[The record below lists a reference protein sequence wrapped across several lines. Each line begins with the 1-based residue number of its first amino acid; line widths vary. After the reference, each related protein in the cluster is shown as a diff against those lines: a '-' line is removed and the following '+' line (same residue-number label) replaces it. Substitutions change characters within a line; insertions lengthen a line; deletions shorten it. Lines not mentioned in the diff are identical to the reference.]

1 MSFPNSSSGAVSGA
15 SVHLSMCVLVAML
28 VPALFSAAT
37 ILVCGPAPLEHGLVC
52 GLALVGLGPR
62 QCAATPPLPFAAPVG
77 IEMVPG
83 TPGDGVVCEVATVAM
98 VFFPGIFM
106 MFEWCAAMVSVFDG
120 HVLMNNGD
128 ALVVSYSWL
137 NCDEK
142 VPACGSCDCWYL
154 CGDDSCSTFRSL
166 QALKLLVVFACVY
179 VNSSRVCVLL
189 LEEDGSSQ
197 DSSIAALHLLVVVA
211 FSFCFQPLRFQ
222 SFVFLT
228 LFLRFSGNEI
238 VSVVTFPLLLV
249 PGLSEHVAHVWKGKL
264 AKDESEEYVSLLNSG
279 AIRFQVPSCGILDG
293 RLFAPGVREFWKER
307 HLSIIDN
314 DDRDAV
320 VEISESKFFAAA
332 ASGTC
337 WSQPEKLEAVQSGQV
352 IQFFIKGVRGART
365 QVVRGESQD
374 SLGLVAGVIGMDVYA
389 MVGGKVVDHSLSLEC
404 IGIVPDCTV
413 SFFFRLRGGSR
424 DNVPGQWT
432 CSNCQAERCWPVR
445 VKCYR
450 CGAPRSA
457 DPIPFTEKKG
467 KGPKGPLG
475 RAPPRG
481 PSSVPPTTSSK
492 PHVVPPRGSGPPG
505 AGVGDPPPP
514 TPPAAAPPSEE
525 MVKALL
531 LLQNVM
537 SKEDFSK
544 YEKLV
549 LPPPK
554 KEEKKTL
561 REEELWRRCQ
571 TEERLKKQ
579 VQMHLEQIK
588 KHEHNLEQQKIMLA
602 DVQMQLE
609 SVSLEVKALRALVA
623 ETREPEGPSLIAPLP
638 APRDPPPGD
647 DDTNVPGFDLDM
659 EPTPL
664 DSDDDEMVDRNAGT
678 WLTVASD
685 RKKRGKSP
693 VLMKLK
699 GSPASV
705 RKGSLRQSF
714 VDKTC
719 IFEDE
724 LSGVEVGKALLKL
737 SPHGFR
743 DMLSSLPPHAFHQ
756 FMNFQPDVP
765 LLHELKSSSSSS
777 GSAEGNGPEEFCG

>member
-15 SVHLSMCVLVAML
+15 SAHLSLCALVAML
-28 VPALFSAAT
+28 VPALFAAT
-37 ILVCGPAPLEHGLVC
+37 FLVCGPAPLEHGLVC
-52 GLALVGLGPR
+52 GLAHVGLGPR
-62 QCAATPPLPFAAPVG
+62 QCAATPSLPFAAPVG
-77 IEMVPG
+77 LEMVLG
-83 TPGDGVVCEVATVAM
+83 TPADGVVCEVATVAM
-98 VFFPGIFM
+98 VFFSGILEM
-106 MFEWCAAMVSVFDG
+106 SVWCAAIVSALDG
-120 HVLMNNGD
+120 HVPVNIGD
-128 ALVVSYSWL
+128 ALVVSYSWW

-142 VPACGSCDCWYL
+142 VIACGSCDCWYL
-154 CGDDSCSTFRSL
+154 CEDDNCSAFRSL
-166 QALKLLVVFACVY
+166 QALKLLVVLFCVY
-179 VNSSRVCVLL
+179 VISSRVCVCLP
-189 LEEDGSSQ
+189 EEDGSSQ
-197 DSSIAALHLLVVVA
+197 DSSITALRLLVVVA

-222 SFVFLT
+222 SFVFLA

-279 AIRFQVPSCGILDG
+279 AIRFQVHSCGILDG

-320 VEISESKFFAAA
+320 VEISESKFVAAA
-332 ASGTC
+332 ASSTC

-352 IQFFIKGVRGART
+352 IQFFIKGVRGTRT

-432 CSNCQAERCWPVR
+432 CSNCQADKCWPVR

-450 CGAPRSA
+450 CGAPRPA
-457 DPIPFTEKKG
+457 DPIPFTEKKV

-475 RAPPRG
+475 RAPPKG
-481 PSSVPPTTSSK
+481 PSSVPPTMSSK

-505 AGVGDPPPP
+505 AGVGEPPPP
-514 TPPAAAPPSEE
+514 TPPAASPPSEE

-579 VQMHLEQIK
+579 VQGHLEQIK

-602 DVQMQLE
+602 DVQLQLE

-623 ETREPEGPSLIAPLP
+623 ETREPEGSSLIAPLP
-638 APRDPPPGD
+638 APREPPPGD
-647 DDTNVPGFDLDM
+647 DDSNVPGYDLDM
-659 EPTPL
+659 EATPL
-664 DSDDDEMVDRNAGT
+664 DSDDDDMGDRNAGT

-693 VLMKLK
+693 VVMKLK

-724 LSGVEVGKALLKL
+724 LSGAEVGKALLKL

-743 DMLSSLPPHAFHQ
+743 DMLCSLPPHAFHQ
-756 FMNFQPDVP
+756 FMSFQPDVP

>member
-1 MSFPNSSSGAVSGA
+1 MSILDKRRDPLL
-15 SVHLSMCVLVAML
+15 SVLTTVKFETAPSLSLSPAALL
-28 VPALFSAAT
+28 VPALLFAAT
-37 ILVCGPAPLEHGLVC
+37 FLER
-52 GLALVGLGPR
+52 GLALPGLGPS
-62 QCAATPPLPFAAPVG
+62 CVDATPFLPFDDGLAVSVTAATTWFVVEPLAFAG
-77 IEMVPG
+77 EN
-83 TPGDGVVCEVATVAM
+83 DGMATVFESGWAAET
-98 VFFPGIFM
+98 VFEDHAVVKTEDMSVLPDLFTDGEIIDALPLHDFGSSVCRSLLPGRSCSIGRMSVAPLWVVFSIVSSVRAIQMLAALAFPFC
-106 MFEWCAAMVSVFDG
+106 FQFPLAASCAAM
-120 HVLMNNGD
+120 
-128 ALVVSYSWL
+128 
-137 NCDEK
+137 
-142 VPACGSCDCWYL
+142 
-154 CGDDSCSTFRSL
+154 
-166 QALKLLVVFACVY
+166 LVVFC
-179 VNSSRVCVLL
+179 
-189 LEEDGSSQ
+189 
-197 DSSIAALHLLVVVA
+197 
-211 FSFCFQPLRFQ
+211 
-222 SFVFLT
+222 
-228 LFLRFSGNEI
+228 LRFSGIER
-238 VSVVTFPLLLV
+238 VSAFKFPLLLY
-249 PGLSEHVAHVWKGKL
+249 PGLFERVAHVWKGKL
-264 AKDESEEYVSLLNSG
+264 AKDESEENVSLLNSG
-279 AIRFQVPSCGILDG
+279 AKSFQVPSCGIRDG
-293 RLFAPGVREFWKER
+293 RLLAPGVREFWKER

-352 IQFFIKGVRGART
+352 IQFFIKGVRGTRT

-374 SLGLVAGVIGMDVYA
+374 SLGLVAGVIGMDIYA

-404 IGIVPDCTV
+404 LGIVPDCTV

-457 DPIPFTEKKG
+457 DPIPLTEKKG
-467 KGPKGPLG
+467 KGPRGPLG
-475 RAPPRG
+475 RAPPKG
-481 PSSVPPTTSSK
+481 PSSVPPTMSSK

-514 TPPAAAPPSEE
+514 SPPAAAPPSEE

-659 EPTPL
+659 EATPL
-664 DSDDDEMVDRNAGT
+664 DSDDDMADRNAGT

-685 RKKRGKSP
+685 RKKRGKTP
-693 VLMKLK
+693 VVMKLK